1 MCVGFKGQRGPR
13 GRRGKPGSPGAEGPK
28 GSMGVSG
35 LPVSQVSEYYMV
47 NQMVVIQYLDSL
59 DHYNVWLGNKYI
71 YIYKNIYILI
81 ILYYIDRPMYLDK

>member
-28 GSMGVSG
+28 GSMGVTG

-59 DHYNVWLGNKYI
+59 DHYNVRYPWSGNKYI

-81 ILYYIDRPMYLDK
+81 LL